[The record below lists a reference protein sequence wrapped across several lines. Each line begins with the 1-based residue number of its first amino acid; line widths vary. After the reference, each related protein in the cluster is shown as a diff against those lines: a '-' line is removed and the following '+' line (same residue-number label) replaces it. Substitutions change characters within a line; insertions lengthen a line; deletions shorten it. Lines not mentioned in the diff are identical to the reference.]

1 MSIYA
6 KYEFMDVPKV
16 SGILE
21 TALYVDDL
29 KVSTSFYKT
38 IFQFETLFADERLCA
53 LNVSNRQVLLLFLKR
68 GSNIAMTS
76 SVGVIPP
83 HDGNGN
89 LHFAFSMAAS
99 ELETWE
105 DWLHENEVAIESTV
119 KWTRGGIS
127 LYFRDPDN
135 HLLELVTPGIWK
147 IY

>member
-1 MSIYA
+1 
-6 KYEFMDVPKV
+6 MDVPKV

-21 TALYVDDL
+21 TAIYVADL

-68 GSNIAMTS
+68 ASNAATTS
-76 SVGVIPP
+76 SGGIIPP
-83 HDGNGN
+83 HDGDGN

-99 ELETWE
+99 ELASWE
-105 DWLHENEVAIESTV
+105 KWLCKNEVAIESTV
-119 KWTRGGIS
+119 KWDRGGTS
-127 LYFRDPDN
+127 FYFRDPDN
-135 HLLELVTPGIWK
+135 HLLELVTPGLWT